1 MEREEYIKH
10 IKKLIK
16 TYHPDLCHDENL
28 RDTYNEITIKLNM
41 ALNNL
46 EDNKTTKV
54 NENIPENKNFN
65 VFSFRYYLSKIQSIG
80 ISKNSIS
87 SKDFIIFRN
96 FLVSEINKNDK
107 KIGEYFSV
115 LLSDKNIMSESINLF
130 VNAYANYTSIFQN
143 YYQYNEQMVK
153 QCARIGDS
161 YFNDYVKKSEIKEIN
176 EMIDGIKKWFQKII
190 KIIYNQ
196 RYCT

>member
-10 IKKLIK
+10 IKKLLK

-28 RDTYNEITIKLNM
+28 RDTYNEITIKLNR

-46 EDNKTTKV
+46 EDNKITKI
-54 NENIPENKNFN
+54 NENISENKNFN

-87 SKDFIIFRN
+87 NKDFIIFRN

-107 KIGEYFSV
+107 KIGEYFSL
-115 LLSDKNIMSESINLF
+115 LLSDKNIMNESINLF
-130 VNAYANYTSIFQN
+130 ANAYANYTSIFQN
-143 YYQYNEQMVK
+143 YYQYNEQTVK
-153 QCARIGDS
+153 QCIRIGDS
-161 YFNDYVKKSEIKEIN
+161 YFNDYIRKCENKEMNEI
-176 EMIDGIKKWFQKII
+176 IDEIKKWFQEII
-190 KIIYNQ
+190 KKIYNQ
-196 RYCT
+196 

>member
-10 IKKLIK
+10 VKKLLK

-41 ALNNL
+41 TLNNL
-46 EDNKTTKV
+46 EDNKITKI
-54 NENIPENKNFN
+54 NEDILENKNFN

-87 SKDFIIFRN
+87 NKDFIIFRN

-107 KIGEYFSV
+107 KIGEYFSL
-115 LLSDKNIMSESINLF
+115 LLSDKNIMNESINLF
-130 VNAYANYTSIFQN
+130 ANAYANYTSIFQN
-143 YYQYNEQMVK
+143 YYQYNEQTVK
-153 QCARIGDS
+153 QCIRIGDS
-161 YFNDYVKKSEIKEIN
+161 YFNDYIRKCENKEMNEI
-176 EMIDGIKKWFQKII
+176 IDEIKKWFQEII
-190 KIIYNQ
+190 KKIYNQ
-196 RYCT
+196 